1 MARQVPSKVNDPASA
16 SNPLPANPH
25 DLRNP
30 APESAAE
37 NEPKPLYSA
46 GAQEEMDHDLR
57 HRMISEAAYQ
67 LYAQRGYVDGFELD
81 DWLEAEAKV
90 DRLHGTPTTN

>member
-1 MARQVPSKVNDPASA
+1 MARQVPSKVNDPTSA
-16 SNPLPANPH
+16 SNPLPAN
-25 DLRNP
+25 LRDQRTT

-37 NEPKPLYSA
+37 NEPEPLHSG

-81 DWLEAEAKV
+81 DWLEAEAMV
-90 DRLHGTPTTN
+90 DRLRGSQTTN

>member
-16 SNPLPANPH
+16 SNPLPANL
-25 DLRNP
+25 DDQRNT

-37 NEPKPLYSA
+37 NESKPPYSE

-81 DWLEAEAKV
+81 DWLEAEAMV
-90 DRLHGTPTTN
+90 DRLRGTQPTN

>member
-16 SNPLPANPH
+16 SNPLPANPD

-37 NEPKPLYSA
+37 NEAKPLYSA
-46 GAQEEMDHDLR
+46 GAQEEIDSFSACHAWGR
-57 HRMISEAAYQ
+57 SPAGVH
-67 LYAQRGYVDGFELD
+67 
-81 DWLEAEAKV
+81 
-90 DRLHGTPTTN
+90 H